1 MPAPPVRILL
11 VEDNKVNQLVA
22 IAMLS
27 TQGYEIDVAENG
39 LDAIDAIKK
48 ACFDVVLMDIQMPK
62 LNGVDATKEIR
73 AMDGEAANVPII
85 AVTANAMRGDRE
97 MYLAA
102 GMDDYISKPI
112 NSKQLIEKI
121 EYWKQTGRAQTA
133 EGADNSQ
140 S

>member
-1 MPAPPVRILL
+1 MPNAPARILL

-27 TQGYEIDVAENG
+27 TRGYEIEIAENG
-39 LDAIDAIKK
+39 VQAVEAVAKSR
-48 ACFDVVLMDIQMPK
+48 FDVILMDIQMPK
-62 LNGVDATKEIR
+62 MNGVDATKEIR
-73 AMDGEAANVPII
+73 QLASDRCSIPII

-97 MYLAA
+97 TYLAA

-121 EYWKQTGRAQTA
+121 EYWRQARGGDPTQATTEEA
-133 EGADNSQ
+133 
-140 S
+140 